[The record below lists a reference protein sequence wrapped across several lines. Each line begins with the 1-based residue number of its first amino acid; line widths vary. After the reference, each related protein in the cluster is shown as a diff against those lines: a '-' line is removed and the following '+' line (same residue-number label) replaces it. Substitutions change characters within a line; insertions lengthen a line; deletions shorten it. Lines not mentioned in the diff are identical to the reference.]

1 MREELEIC
9 SKPKQGISIQ
19 DYIAT
24 ETFFEVKKCSYEHS
38 TKKIPPLT
46 DSLLLHTRSTLLK
59 YLK

>member
-38 TKKIPPLT
+38 TKKIPHSLT
-46 DSLLLHTRSTLLK
+46 LYYYTQGRL
-59 YLK
+59 Y